1 MPKRSKFNLGSYKLL
16 TCDMGHLIPIQI
28 KDVIPGDIFKGIS
41 QAFIRMQPML
51 APVMHPI
58 HVRIHHFFVPY
69 RIIWDDFEDFI
80 TKNDES
86 LYVPQIE
93 FDSND
98 SGSLADYIGVPPFTD
113 DKGKLSVNA
122 LPFRAYNMIWNEYYR
137 DTDLQQERPVST
149 ESGIDNTTPVD
160 LRSVCW
166 NKDYFTL
173 ARPWEQKGEQVAI
186 PVYSANLPVTKY
198 YTYEV
203 SIEATR
209 WWYGHM
215 RLCCFCMRKS
225 DSKTFEEVVKEHL
238 VSNLLG
244 KTQIGS
250 NFTARLP
257 GIYWN
262 NYEGSG
268 SLQSEYGD
276 LNATF
281 TVTKYEETD
290 TETKFAWITG
300 PVYVLNVPG
309 SNVEVSKCNYNQ
321 TSLKCKISL
330 PANPQGHISVSD
342 LRAAI
347 AEQRLKERKAK
358 YGSEYSDL
366 LASYGIGYSDA
377 RLQEPEFVS
386 GGSSILRISE
396 VVQTAP
402 SETLGVVGDL
412 KGYGLGLAKS
422 NSYKHYFPE
431 HGIFMSLM
439 SVLPSTMYT
448 TGLERYLIKT
458 SPDEFYQREIASLVP
473 MQEIWKKE
481 LYSHAPDEIFG
492 FIDRYDEY
500 RYGYSTI
507 AGDFRDTLD
516 YWHLGRRFTES
527 PVLNGDFVRSTPS
540 KRIFAEQTK
549 HELLVMAQNMC
560 RARRILRK
568 KASSGGL

>member
-1 MPKRSKFNLGSYKLL
+1 
-16 TCDMGHLIPIQI
+16 MGHLIPIQI

-93 FDSND
+93 FDSNN
-98 SGSLADYIGVPPFTD
+98 SGSLADYIGVPPFTN

-137 DTDLQQERPVST
+137 DTDLQQELPVST

-186 PVYSANLPVTKY
+186 PVYSANLAVDKY
-198 YTYEV
+198 YYYEV
-203 SIEATR
+203 EIEATR
-209 WWYGHM
+209 WWYGNQ
-215 RLCCFCMRKS
+215 RFCGFKENSNFDDIIKS
-225 DSKTFEEVVKEHL
+225 HL
-238 VSNLLG
+238 SNNLLG
-244 KTQIGS
+244 KTQVGTT
-250 NFTARLP
+250 FQARIP
-257 GIYWN
+257 ANYWDGVTTN
-262 NYEGSG
+262 TWEPAS
-268 SLQSEYGD
+268 

-281 TVTKYEETD
+281 KITKYEEVSAGINF
-290 TETKFAWITG
+290 EWITA
-300 PVYVLNVPG
+300 PTFVPASQ
-309 SNVEVSKCNYNQ
+309 SNRCNYNNNIIR
-321 TSLKCKISL
+321 CKITF
-330 PANPQGHISVSD
+330 PATPQGHISVSD

>member
-1 MPKRSKFNLGSYKLL
+1 
-16 TCDMGHLIPIQI
+16 MGHLIPIQI

-80 TKNDES
+80 TKNDDS

-98 SGSLADYIGVPPFTD
+98 SGSLADYIGVPPFTQ

-137 DTDLQQERPVST
+137 DSDLQQELPVST

-186 PVYSANLPVTKY
+186 PVYSANLPVETY
-198 YTYEV
+198 FYYEV
-203 SIEATR
+203 EIEATR
-209 WWYGHM
+209 WWYGHQ
-215 RLCCFCMRKS
+215 RFCGFARS
-225 DSKTFEEVVKEHL
+225 DAFNSIVQQHL
-238 VSNLLG
+238 TNNLLG
-244 KTQIGS
+244 KTQVGTTFI
-250 NFTARLP
+250 ARLP
-257 GIYWN
+257 ANYWN
-262 NYEGSG
+262 GDNIGTWEF
-268 SLQSEYGD
+268 GD

-281 TVTKYEETD
+281 KITKYEEQKTRTD
-290 TETKFAWITG
+290 FAWITA
-300 PVYVLNVPG
+300 PNFVSVTESSRCNVNG
-309 SNVEVSKCNYNQ
+309 NIIR
-321 TSLKCKISL
+321 CKISF
-330 PANPQGHISVSD
+330 PSTPQGHISVSD

-347 AEQRLKERKAK
+347 AEQRLRERKAK

-422 NSYKHYFPE
+422 NSYRHYFPE

-448 TGLERYLIKT
+448 TGLERYLLKT

-481 LYSHAPDEIFG
+481 LYSHAPDEVFG

-507 AGDFRDTLD
+507 AGDFRSTLD
-516 YWHLGRRFTES
+516 YWHLARRFVES
-527 PVLNGDFVRSTPS
+527 PVLNGDFVRATPS

>member
-69 RIIWDDFEDFI
+69 RILWDDFEDFI

-98 SGSLADYIGVPPFTD
+98 SGSLADYIGVPPFTN

-137 DTDLQQERPVST
+137 DTDLQQELPVST

-198 YTYEV
+198 YYYEV
-203 SIEATR
+203 EIEATR
-209 WWYGHM
+209 WWYGHQ
-215 RLCCFCMRKS
+215 RFCGFANPDKF
-225 DSKTFEEVVKEHL
+225 DDIIKQHL
-238 VSNLLG
+238 TNNLLG
-244 KTQIGS
+244 KTQVGTTFI
-250 NFTARLP
+250 ARIP
-257 GIYWN
+257 A
-262 NYEGSG
+262 NYYNGNTTSQYG
-268 SLQSEYGD
+268 GFEYGN

-281 TVTKYEETD
+281 KITRYEETS
-290 TETKFAWITG
+290 TLQNFEWVTAPRFVTSNEN
-300 PVYVLNVPG
+300 LNQC
-309 SNVEVSKCNYNQ
+309 NVNGNIIR
-321 TSLKCKISL
+321 CKIAY

-347 AEQRLKERKAK
+347 AEQRLRERKAK

-507 AGDFRDTLD
+507 AGDFRSTLD
-516 YWHLGRRFTES
+516 YWHLGRRFIES
-527 PVLNGDFVRSTPS
+527 PVLNGDFVRATPS